1 MTGKSAIE
9 WCDLTWNPLTGCTR
23 VSPGCDHC
31 YAFTLHDARHKISV
45 ENNGVW
51 PKTGK
56 LMPMQY
62 ARPFTEI
69 QLFPQRL
76 GDPLKN
82 KRPTKYFVN
91 SMSDLFH
98 SKVPLDYIL
107 ECFNV
112 MRRADWH
119 IFQVLT
125 KRGNRLQKLASVINW
140 PENVWMGVSIEND
153 KLTAR
158 ADQLR
163 QVPAAIRFLSCE
175 PLLEPLPSLNLEGID
190 WVITGGESGLNA
202 RLCHPD
208 WVRDI
213 RDRCMAAGIAY
224 LHKQWGGRTPKAGG
238 RELDGKIWGEYP
250 VKYEER
256 KGYCYV

>member
-9 WCDLTWNPLTGCTR
+9 WCDLTWNPLAGCTR

-31 YAFTLHDARHKISV
+31 YAFTLHDTRHHVFV

-56 LMPMQY
+56 PIPVQY
-62 ARPFTEI
+62 AKPFTEI

-76 GDPLKN
+76 SDPLKN

-107 ECFNV
+107 ECFEV
-112 MRRADWH
+112 MRKADWH

-125 KRGNRLQKLASVINW
+125 KRGNRLQKLADVLNW
-140 PENVWMGVSIEND
+140 PDNVWMGVSIEND
-153 KLTAR
+153 KLTVR

-163 QVPAAIRFLSCE
+163 KVPARIRFLSCE

-190 WVITGGESGLNA
+190 WVITGGESGPDA
-202 RLCHPD
+202 RPCHPD

-213 RDRCMAAGIAY
+213 RDRCVAAGVAY

-238 RELDGKIWGEYP
+238 RELDGKIWDEYP
-250 VKYEER
+250 LVLR
-256 KGYCYV
+256 SA

>member
-1 MTGKSAIE
+1 
-9 WCDLTWNPLTGCTR
+9 
-23 VSPGCDHC
+23 
-31 YAFTLHDARHKISV
+31 
-45 ENNGVW
+45 
-51 PKTGK
+51 
-56 LMPMQY
+56 MPMQY

-208 WVRDI
+208 
-213 RDRCMAAGIAY
+213 
-224 LHKQWGGRTPKAGG
+224 
-238 RELDGKIWGEYP
+238 
-250 VKYEER
+250 
-256 KGYCYV
+256 